1 MWLAQL
7 NKNQMRKSKTSK
19 RKNSGQYKDLKCQN
33 SDPDTSKYA
42 KYAPLDG
49 PCTEVVN
56 VPEEVTRVL
65 CFKCTSRSASGK

>member
-1 MWLAQL
+1 
-7 NKNQMRKSKTSK
+7 MRKSKTIK
-19 RKNSGQYKDLKCQN
+19 RRTAAQYKNLKCQN

-56 VPEEVTRVL
+56 VPDDVTRVL
-65 CFKCTSRSASGK
+65 CYKCTSRSASGK